1 METEVRPKR
10 VCSPKYAIQKARKGK
25 TLNRWEIEEIA
36 KIPEMSLKYALTTK
50 KRFPEGEA
58 GLFQDPLVALDYSKR
73 VMRGQWPEAADSFA
87 ALLETCW
94 SREKI
99 IREYFISNG
108 IRHASVERTILERST
123 GFVCAYAEHCVKGRW
138 PEGEKALLGDDCV
151 NQATEYHRKLVAGR
165 WPELEDRILF
175 GKHGNRWEKPSKEFT
190 RYLTE
195 VGQRIP
201 DIEAK
206 LERCPR
212 SSMILAY
219 AVSVVGGKLPR
230 VLHQKMMMLS
240 FDNKKQ
246 KFTKRYL
253 GFLDRVE
260 GKTVAYLKSLDD
272 EELRGVIAK
281 ARTN

>member
-36 KIPEMSLKYALTTK
+36 KIPEMSFKYALTTK

-58 GLFQDPLVALDYSKR
+58 GIFQDPLVALDYSRR
-73 VMRGQWPEAADSFA
+73 VMGGQWPEAADSFA
-87 ALLETCW
+87 ALLETCS

-99 IREYFISNG
+99 IREYFVSNG
-108 IRHASVERTILERST
+108 IRHAEVERIILQRST
-123 GFVCAYAEHCVKGRW
+123 QFVSEYAEHCVKDRW
-138 PEGEKALLGDDCV
+138 PEGEKVLLEDESV
-151 NQATEYHRKLVAGR
+151 EQATRYHQKLVAGR

-175 GKHGNRWEKPSKEFT
+175 GKHGCRWMRPSKEFT
-190 RYLTE
+190 RYLTK

-201 DIEAK
+201 DIEDK

-219 AVSVVGGKLPR
+219 AVSAVGGKLPR

-240 FDNKKQ
+240 FDDKKK
-246 KFTKRYL
+246 KFTKTYL

-260 GKTVAYLKSLDD
+260 GKTVSYLRSLDD

>member
-58 GLFQDPLVALDYSKR
+58 EIFQDPLVALDYSRR

-99 IREYFISNG
+99 IREYFVSNG
-108 IRHASVERTILERST
+108 IRNASVERIILELST
-123 GFVCAYAEHCVKGRW
+123 GFVCEYAEHCVKDRW
-138 PEGEKALLGDDCV
+138 PEGEKALLEDESV
-151 NQATEYHRKLVAGR
+151 HQATEYHRKLVDGR

-190 RYLTE
+190 RYLTK

-206 LERCPR
+206 LERCSR

-219 AVSVVGGKLPR
+219 AVSAVGGKLPR

-246 KFTKRYL
+246 KFTKSYL